1 MTRIKRML
9 TVSALLVMGISSV
22 TFAEQDVIDLVPL
35 KTETVQAVPDPRP
48 VMIVNHSLN
57 DRDVEKMARLLWS
70 SPLRSEEEKKNLV
83 WVVMNRAAYGDPF
96 GTSIQDCINVH
107 EFSFFDAHAHR
118 SEENLRIV
126 RESMNEW
133 LSRADGYNP
142 GVVIPRCA
150 FYIRFTGENNRHM
163 ELLDIHK
170 NVLR

>member
-48 VMIVNHSLN
+48 VICVHHNL
-57 DRDVEKMARLLWS
+57 DAKDVEKISRLLWS
-70 SPLRSEEEKKNLV
+70 SPLRDESEKKKLV
-83 WVVMNRAAYGDPF
+83 WVVLNRAAYGDPF
-96 GTSIQDCINVH
+96 GTSIQDCINQH
-107 EFSFFDAHAHR
+107 EFSFYDAHAHR
-118 SEENLRIV
+118 SDANGRIV
-126 RESMNEW
+126 REAMDEW

-150 FYIRFTGENNRHM
+150 FYIRFIGTDNRQI

-170 NVLR
+170 NKLS